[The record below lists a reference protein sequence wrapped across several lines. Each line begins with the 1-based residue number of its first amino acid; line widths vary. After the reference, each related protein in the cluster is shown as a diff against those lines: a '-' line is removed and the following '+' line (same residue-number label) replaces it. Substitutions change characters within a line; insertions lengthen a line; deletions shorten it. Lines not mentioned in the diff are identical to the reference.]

1 MSVCC
6 CTCYLCRRQV
16 CEAVQAN
23 VDEGMDEA
31 GLLRVYTDMALGS
44 IEDDFVAMGLALPT
58 SSAEEGVPPEEGGEL
73 EPAQA
78 GSSY

>member
-1 MSVCC
+1 
-6 CTCYLCRRQV
+6 
-16 CEAVQAN
+16 
-23 VDEGMDEA
+23 MDEA